1 MKQSTYRYL
10 GLFDLA
16 LLGAFLAFF
25 GVGALVVSPVLVGML
40 VAGVGLLLAG
50 TVAAVSVGPVT
61 VTWRLFVSVS
71 YAIFA
76 LSWPAMY
83 GPAVVAGTATQT
95 EVVLFLAM
103 TVGSLSLLAYG
114 YDMFRDGQHFDVDAD
129 VTRTV
134 EV

>member
-10 GLFDLA
+10 GLFDLT
-16 LLGAFLAFF
+16 LLAAFLAFF

-40 VAGVGLLLAG
+40 VAGGGLLLAG
-50 TVAAVSVGPVT
+50 TLAAVSVGPVT

-71 YAIFA
+71 YAVFA
-76 LSWPAMY
+76 LAWPAMY

-95 EVVLFLAM
+95 EVVMFVAM

-114 YDMFRDGQHFDVDAD
+114 YDVFRDGRHFDVDAD